1 MGGCR
6 SFFCNHVARIVLI
19 HENIAKLLCSQNEAL
34 NLDSKNVIFVTPN
47 PTPNVCGQ
55 ARPVHSL
62 AGHQAAVKALAWCP
76 FQSNL
81 LATGGGTADRCI
93 KFWNTSTGA
102 MLNSIDT
109 GSQVEPLNKI
119 WDMRRINQI
128 YAF

>member
-1 MGGCR
+1 M
-6 SFFCNHVARIVLI
+6 
-19 HENIAKLLCSQNEAL
+19 
-34 NLDSKNVIFVTPN
+34 TP
-47 PTPNVCGQ
+47 TLWAQ
-55 ARPVHSL
+55 TQPVHSL

-109 GSQVEPLNKI
+109 GSQVGTPLCQRLHLDGYPPGLARGLRPI
-119 WDMRRINQI
+119 IAACHQHLWEQVVSI
-128 YAF
+128 YTCSMTSADRCPVAC